1 MRQLPNRSTR
11 SSSKKHER
19 GASLIL
25 FTFLTVLV
33 VIPMIGL
40 AIDGSILFWTKAKLS
55 AAVDAAALAAGRNP
69 AGVAQTIA
77 TQYVN
82 ANFPTGWQGTTFSSG
97 PTAAVDFPQQSTRR
111 VTVNASVTVP
121 AYFMGILGHK
131 TSTVSAVAASSR
143 RDANII
149 LVLDR
154 SGSMGGSACSTM
166 KASAQTFV
174 NYFTDGRDRLGLITF
189 TAGANSDFPFPPV
202 ANPVPVTDFQSRTP
216 HNLNYYISQ
225 LVCGSNTNSA
235 AALNLAY
242 QEIQNLGP
250 SAKSS
255 NGALNVIVFFTD
267 GQPNGVTA
275 TFPAK
280 NASDDRYDID
290 PNTGTP
296 KSSVPATTAQC
307 QTLGTNGFLTGVIAQ
322 WSGGA
327 VSTGNTVGLMQT
339 KVPTTTA
346 SGCPGLSICNG
357 NNVPLISA
365 TGCKFDTN
373 GDGKYMRQ
381 DIAYIPATDSYG
393 NSTIGYVTAPSDYV
407 QTGPYANSSNLRV
420 DVPAAVVHASLNTAD
435 AQAQR
440 IIKDLDTSGNKLGF
454 DTVVYVIGLGGA
466 PDANVDFQT
475 FLERVSNDP
484 RSNIYDPSRPT
495 GSFVFAPD
503 YTQLA
508 AAFQQVAS
516 QVLRLS
522 Q

>member
-1 MRQLPNRSTR
+1 MPQLPNRSTR
-11 SSSKKHER
+11 PSSNKHER

-69 AGVAQTIA
+69 AADPNTIA
-77 TQYVN
+77 AQYVN
-82 ANFPTGWQGTTFSSG
+82 ANFPPGWQGTTLSM
-97 PTAAVDFPQQSTRR
+97 PPPVVDFPQQSTRR

-131 TSTVSAVAASSR
+131 TSTVSAAAASSR

-154 SGSMGGSACSTM
+154 SGSMGGAACSTM

-174 NYFTDGRDRLGLITF
+174 NYFADGRDRLGLVTF
-189 TAGANSDFPFPPV
+189 TAGANSDFPFPS
-202 ANPVPVTDFQSRTP
+202 ATNPVPVTDFQTRSP

-242 QEIQNLGP
+242 QEIQNLGAP
-250 SAKSS
+250 AKAS

-275 TFPAK
+275 TFPIRDTA
-280 NASDDRYDID
+280 DDRYGSTDTGILKTPLDLGAD
-290 PNTGTP
+290 PP
-296 KSSVPATTAQC
+296 KCGANV
-307 QTLGTNGFLTGVIAQ
+307 LTGVIAQ

-327 VSTGNTVGLMQT
+327 VSTGTTVGLMQT
-339 KVPTTTA
+339 TVPTTTA
-346 SGCPGLSICNG
+346 NGCPGLSICNG
-357 NNVPLISA
+357 DNVPLIPAS
-365 TGCKFDTN
+365 GCTFNDK
-373 GDGKYMRQ
+373 GAAYMRR
-381 DIAYIPATDSYG
+381 DIAYIPDKDLYG
-393 NSTIGYVTAPSDYV
+393 NPTIGYVTDPSDKV
-407 QTGPYANSSNLRV
+407 QTGPYANGTNLRV
-420 DVPAAVVHASLNTAD
+420 DVPASVVHASLSTAD
-435 AQAQR
+435 AQAQA
-440 IIKDLDTSGNKLGF
+440 IIHDKLGY
-454 DTVVYVIGLGGA
+454 DPVIYVIGLGGA

-475 FLERVSNDP
+475 FLERVANDP
-484 RSNIYDPSRPT
+484 RSNIYDSSRPT
-495 GSFVFAPD
+495 GSFVFSPD